1 MSCEEIVVQPWLL
14 HWQLTDGCE
23 AVLDTGD
30 KGQEELGLLWSEG
43 SESGSRSGSGSGS
56 ECMSNKAGLWA
67 KCSGSAVWVGLPS
80 DEARRRRRHERIGD
94 EVGRMLGVG
103 IIFVCH

>member
-43 SESGSRSGSGSGS
+43 SESGSRSGSGSES
-56 ECMSNKAGLWA
+56 MSNKACLWA
-67 KCSGSAVWVGLPS
+67 KCSVGGWVGRPV
-80 DEARRRRRHERIGD
+80 
-94 EVGRMLGVG
+94 VGRSETSTTTREDWG
-103 IIFVCH
+103 